1 MRIDLVTLFPQMCEA
16 VLAESIVGRGRK
28 RGAVQV
34 VPHQLRDYAY
44 DKHAT
49 VDDTV
54 FGGGKGML
62 LLAEPIAACFDDLAE
77 TLGRK
82 PYTLFMSPQGRPIDQ
97 KLLKAL
103 CAHENLCVLC
113 GHYEGVDQRVLDAY
127 VDEEVSLGDFV
138 LTGGELPAVCFI
150 DALAR
155 LQPGVLS
162 ADECFEEE
170 SHFGG
175 LLEYPQYS
183 RPQVWRGRPVPDM
196 LMTGHHAKIA
206 QWRHEQSLLNT
217 LKKRPDLLKT
227 APLSEKDRAF
237 LLENGAG
244 ENLFSV
250 ETV

>member
-1 MRIDLVTLFPQMCEA
+1 MC
-16 VLAESIVGRGRK
+16 L
-28 RGAVQV
+28 
-34 VPHQLRDYAY
+34 
-44 DKHAT
+44 
-49 VDDTV
+49 
-54 FGGGKGML
+54 
-62 LLAEPIAACFDDLAE
+62 
-77 TLGRK
+77 
-82 PYTLFMSPQGRPIDQ
+82 
-97 KLLKAL
+97 
-103 CAHENLCVLC
+103 
-113 GHYEGVDQRVLDAY
+113 
-127 VDEEVSLGDFV
+127 
-138 LTGGELPAVCFI
+138 I

-244 ENLFSV
+244 ESLFSV

>member
-1 MRIDLVTLFPQMCEA
+1 M
-16 VLAESIVGRGRK
+16 
-28 RGAVQV
+28 
-34 VPHQLRDYAY
+34 
-44 DKHAT
+44 
-49 VDDTV
+49 
-54 FGGGKGML
+54 
-62 LLAEPIAACFDDLAE
+62 
-77 TLGRK
+77 
-82 PYTLFMSPQGRPIDQ
+82 
-97 KLLKAL
+97 
-103 CAHENLCVLC
+103 
-113 GHYEGVDQRVLDAY
+113 DAY

-138 LTGGELPAVCFI
+138 LTGGELPAVCLI

-183 RPQVWRGRPVPDM
+183 CPQVWRGRPVPDM

-244 ENLFSV
+244 ESLFSV